1 MKAVRILEP
10 EIIEYSDVPKPQIND
25 SEALIRVKAVGICGS
40 DLELL
45 SGDMPHIKN
54 GFTTYPLIPGH
65 EWAGQIEEIGKGVQG
80 FSVGDRVTGDVS
92 LGCGNCHMCKIGRY
106 NLCPNRVVVGS
117 YRNKDGAFAEYIKMP
132 YKNLYKLSE
141 NISYEEAA
149 LTEPAATAAYGI
161 MRAKIGFG
169 DTVLVIGDGPIGQ
182 LAMQCAKISG
192 ASKVIAV
199 GSWDKKL
206 EIARQLAADVVVN
219 YKKDDVVEKVLEN
232 TDYEGADVILET
244 SGNMIAFN
252 QSIKAVK
259 PGGKIVLYSFYNSVE
274 FPVSINNFIVKDA
287 DLIGILAS
295 PNASKP
301 VLSLMESGRINVKPL
316 ITHRY
321 PMEKISEAIAMIKEK
336 KECRIKVLLTP

>member
-1 MKAVRILEP
+1 MKAVRFSGP
-10 EIIEYSDVPKPQIND
+10 EKIEYTDVPKPQIND
-25 SEALIRVKAVGICGS
+25 TEVLVRVKAAGICGT

-45 SGDMPHIKN
+45 TGDMPHIKN

-65 EWAGQIEEIGKGVQG
+65 EWAGQIEEVGSQVQG
-80 FSVGDRVTGDVS
+80 FGVGDRVTGDVS
-92 LGCGNCHMCKIGRY
+92 LGCGNCEMCKTGRY

-132 YKNLYKLSE
+132 YRNLFKLPE
-141 NISYEEAA
+141 TISYEEAA
-149 LTEPAATAAYGI
+149 LAEPAATAAYGI

-169 DTVLVIGDGPIGQ
+169 DTVLAIGDGPIGQ
-182 LAMQCAKISG
+182 LAMQCAKIAG

-199 GSWDKKL
+199 GSWDEKL
-206 EIARQLAADVVVN
+206 DIARQLAADVVLH
-219 YKKDDVVEKVLEN
+219 YKRDDIVAQVLEY
-232 TDYEGADVILET
+232 TDGEGADVILET

-259 PGGKIVLYSFYNSVE
+259 PGGKIVLYSFYSRVE
-274 FPVSINNFIVKDA
+274 FPATINNFIVKDA

-295 PNASKP
+295 PNAFGP
-301 VLSLMESGRINVKPL
+301 VLSLMESGRIHVKPL

-321 PMEKISEAIAMIKEK
+321 PMEQISEAIAMIRNKQ
-336 KECRIKVLLTP
+336 ECRIKVLLMP